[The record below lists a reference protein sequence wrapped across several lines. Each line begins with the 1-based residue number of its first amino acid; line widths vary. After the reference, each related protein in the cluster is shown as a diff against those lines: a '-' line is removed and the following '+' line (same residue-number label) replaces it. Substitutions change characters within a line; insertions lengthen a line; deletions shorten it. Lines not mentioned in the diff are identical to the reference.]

1 VSGLLQLTNL
11 KRSFGG
17 VRAVDDVSLEIEAG
31 TIFGLIGPN
40 GAGKTTLVNL
50 VTGYVRPQSGSIRL
64 QKATGASEL
73 ARRPPHAVA
82 GLGVARTFQTLRLY
96 RNLTAIENV
105 LAGMHLLRRDDT
117 LQQLIPIGPL
127 LREDRRRWQQARELL
142 ARVGLDPDQFGN
154 RQAATLS
161 YGDQRRLEVARALAL
176 NPQLL
181 ILDEPAA
188 GMNPAEKDRVRAL
201 IQRLNQD
208 GLTVL
213 LIDHDMR
220 LVMGVC
226 RHIAVLNF
234 GRKIADG
241 PPATVSQ
248 DPAVIAAYLGTQAQK
263 SATHVPGSEAL
274 DVATAKPSSSAE
286 PASPLLDVRDLA
298 VSYGAIQAVRGVS
311 FGVAKGEI
319 VALIGAN
326 GAGKSTIL
334 NTLSGVLRPHAGVAR
349 FGELDLTT
357 AAPDR
362 IVRQGLV
369 QVPEGR
375 EILARLTVREN
386 LELGAWGRRDSRE
399 AHGEIERLMQQFPIL
414 GQRRDLPA
422 GQLSGGEQQILA
434 IARGLLARPRLLLL
448 DEPSLGLAPQMVD
461 TVFDVIQKIH
471 NDGVTILLVEQN
483 ALRALE
489 IADRAYVVET
499 GRILLSG
506 TGASLR
512 RNPEVQK
519 AYLGG

>member
-1 VSGLLQLTNL
+1 MASSSSSSSSSGRRASWAGAASPSSRLAGGRAGERVSALLQLTNVN
-11 KRSFGG
+11 RSFGG
-17 VRAVDDVSLEIEAG
+17 VHAVDNVSVEIEEG

-50 VTGYVRPQSGSIRL
+50 VTGYIRPQSGSIKLLSPTAGENGNSPPPRAGEGRVG
-64 QKATGASEL
+64 ATVEL

-105 LAGMHLLRRDDT
+105 LAGMHLRRRDDT
-117 LQQLIPIGPL
+117 LQQLIPIPAFL
-127 LREDRRRWQQARELL
+127 KEDRRRWQQAGELL
-142 ARVGLDPDQFGN
+142 ARVGLDPDKFGS

-176 NPQLL
+176 NPHLL

-201 IQRLNQD
+201 IQQLNQD

-248 DPAVIAAYLGTQAQK
+248 DPAVITAYLGSQAQK
-263 SATHVPGSEAL
+263 SATHVPGSEEM
-274 DVATAKPSSSAE
+274 DVASASPASTE
-286 PASPLLDVRDLA
+286 PASPLLEVRDLA
-298 VSYGAIQAVRGVS
+298 VSYGAIQAGRGAS
-311 FGVAKGEI
+311 FGVAQGAI

-334 NTLSGVLRPHAGVAR
+334 HALSGALRPHAGIAR

-357 AAPDR
+357 VAHDR
-362 IVRQGLV
+362 NVPSDLLT
-369 QVPEGR
+369 VPE
-375 EILARLTVREN
+375 
-386 LELGAWGRRDSRE
+386 RR
-399 AHGEIERLMQQFPIL
+399 
-414 GQRRDLPA
+414 
-422 GQLSGGEQQILA
+422 
-434 IARGLLARPRLLLL
+434 
-448 DEPSLGLAPQMVD
+448 
-461 TVFDVIQKIH
+461 
-471 NDGVTILLVEQN
+471 
-483 ALRALE
+483 
-489 IADRAYVVET
+489 
-499 GRILLSG
+499 
-506 TGASLR
+506 
-512 RNPEVQK
+512 
-519 AYLGG
+519 

>member
-1 VSGLLQLTNL
+1 MSGLLQLTNL

-17 VRAVDDVSLEIEAG
+17 VRAVDDVSLEIEEG

-64 QKATGASEL
+64 QNATGASEL

-96 RNLTAIENV
+96 RNLTAVENV
-105 LAGMHLLRRDDT
+105 LAGMHLRRRDDT
-117 LQQLIPIGPL
+117 LQQLVPIGPL
-127 LREDRRRWQQARELL
+127 LREDRRRVERARELL
-142 ARVGLDPDQFGN
+142 ERVGLPPGAFGE
-154 RQAATLS
+154 RRAATLS

-176 NPQLL
+176 NPHLL

-201 IQRLNQD
+201 IQQLNQD

-241 PPATVSQ
+241 APGAVSQ

-274 DVATAKPSSSAE
+274 DVAAARPSSSGE
-286 PASPLLDVRDLA
+286 PASPLLEVRDLA

-334 NTLSGVLRPHAGVAR
+334 NTLSGVLRTHAGVAR
-349 FGELDLTT
+349 FGDLDLMT

-386 LELGAWGRRDSRE
+386 LELGAWARRDSRA

-434 IARGLLARPRLLLL
+434 IARGLLARPKLLLL

-461 TVFDVIQKIH
+461 TVFDVIQTIH

>member
-1 VSGLLQLTNL
+1 
-11 KRSFGG
+11 
-17 VRAVDDVSLEIEAG
+17 
-31 TIFGLIGPN
+31 
-40 GAGKTTLVNL
+40 
-50 VTGYVRPQSGSIRL
+50 
-64 QKATGASEL
+64 
-73 ARRPPHAVA
+73 
-82 GLGVARTFQTLRLY
+82 
-96 RNLTAIENV
+96 
-105 LAGMHLLRRDDT
+105 
-117 LQQLIPIGPL
+117 
-127 LREDRRRWQQARELL
+127 
-142 ARVGLDPDQFGN
+142 
-154 RQAATLS
+154 
-161 YGDQRRLEVARALAL
+161 
-176 NPQLL
+176 
-181 ILDEPAA
+181 
-188 GMNPAEKDRVRAL
+188 L
-201 IQRLNQD
+201 IQQLNQD

-248 DPAVIAAYLGTQAQK
+248 DPAVITAYLGSQAQK
-263 SATHVPGSEAL
+263 SATRVPGSEEI
-274 DVATAKPSSSAE
+274 DVATAAPSSSGE
-286 PASPLLDVRDLA
+286 PASPLLEVRDLA

-349 FGELDLTT
+349 FGNLDLAT

-369 QVPEGR
+369 QIPEGR

-386 LELGAWGRRDSRE
+386 LELGAWARRDARS
-399 AHGEIERLMQQFPIL
+399 AHREIEGLMKQFPIL

-434 IARGLLARPRLLLL
+434 IARGLLAQPKILLL

-461 TVFDVIQKIH
+461 TVFEVIQRIH
-471 NDGVTILLVEQN
+471 QDGVTILLVEQN

-506 TGASLR
+506 TGAALR